1 VDKIIIIIEAEEVL
15 IEEGAEEI
23 IRINIREIKEIL
35 MRVINKGIQ
44 IFNKEEDNNN
54 LEIRIRLVKH
64 ILHNLILFRFTIR
77 TNNRISIKEISMD
90 FRIILI
96 NNNFNNHFSNNSK
109 VSNTSNILISTP
121 KINILITKIISSNN
135 NFRILEINTKIIRIK
150 IKDIRK
156 KKCPI
161 IRTKNKHSKKKVNY
175 TRLKKL
181 KKRKNIIELYFEFF
195 FFKEFNYK

>member
-64 ILHNLILFRFTIR
+64 ILHNLILFRFIIR
-77 TNNRISIKEISMD
+77 TNNKISIKEISRD

-96 NNNFNNHFSNNSK
+96 NNNFNSHFSNNCK

-135 NFRILEINTKIIRIK
+135 NNFRIK
-150 IKDIRK
+150 
-156 KKCPI
+156 
-161 IRTKNKHSKKKVNY
+161 
-175 TRLKKL
+175 
-181 KKRKNIIELYFEFF
+181 
-195 FFKEFNYK
+195 